1 MARNREK
8 YNAYH
13 RKYASEH
20 VEEHRKTCEK
30 YRKNNMKPT
39 TREKIRA
46 YQKWY
51 YENVT
56 KKKKQQ
62 IDILGDSNE

>member
-13 RKYASEH
+13 RKYAA
-20 VEEHRKTCEK
+20 EHRAEHRETCAK
-30 YRKNNMKPT
+30 YRKNKMKPA

-62 IDILGDSNE
+62 INILGDK